1 MNREN
6 RGVPSET
13 LQRIRDR
20 TDLVDLISS
29 YVTLTKAGQNFKG
42 LCPFHSEKS
51 PSFSVSP
58 ARQMFYCF
66 GCSVGGDAFTFLMK
80 QEGLEFM
87 EAVRELSQRAGIPLP
102 ERSDRSGKPTSALPR
117 QRYFQIYDAA
127 AAWYHRNLVEAPE
140 GARARDY
147 LLQRGIT
154 QESWKTFQLG
164 YAPDEWHGVGKWL
177 ERQGMQPEE
186 LVKAGLAVRKE
197 QTEGTRVSIYDR
209 FRHRVIFP
217 ICDVRG
223 QVLAFGGRTMDTDTT
238 AKYLNSPETDL
249 FFKGRSLYG
258 LPQARISATTA
269 GCFYLVEGYFDVIAL
284 HQYGMTNV
292 VAPLGTAL
300 TSDHVQM
307 LHRLVPS
314 AFLLFDGDAAGVGAA
329 LRTLDLFMNS
339 GVEVRVV
346 LFPQGEDPDSFI
358 RTQGVQAFRA
368 LEAKAPTLLDFA
380 ITCILDKT
388 KQNSIQ
394 DRIKRADEILAILQ
408 KTKNPIEKDE
418 YLKILSER
426 LGIRPEMLRKR
437 MSTLRATGSSG
448 KPSTTKSE
456 QPAVQVVPKGKVE
469 ERDLMVLLLQ
479 GRLETVYLDQLE
491 EEKFAVGL
499 YQHIVRRMHAHRDAA
514 GRIDLDALRGELMDD
529 PALGAA
535 VSHLCVWDLYLEDA
549 VEYVQGCLRTLER
562 NWLNRALEEVTA
574 RLKTADRD
582 GRHEE
587 VDRLNAEQNALTGK
601 KASLMRSWM
610 NESGMMKN
618 F

>member
-29 YVTLTKAGQNFKG
+29 YVSLTKAGQNFKG

-87 EAVRELSQRAGIPLP
+87 EAVRELSQRSGIPLP
-102 ERSDRSGKPTSALPR
+102 ERSDRSAKPTSALPR
-117 QRYFQIYDAA
+117 QRYFQIYDTA
-127 AAWYHRNLVEAPE
+127 AAWYHRNLVESS
-140 GARARDY
+140 GGTRAREY

-154 QESWKTFQLG
+154 QESWKIFQLG
-164 YAPDEWHGVGKWL
+164 YAPDEWHGVETWMEG
-177 ERQGMQPEE
+177 QGIQPEE
-186 LVKAGLAVRKE
+186 LVKAGLAIRKE
-197 QTEGTRVSIYDR
+197 QAAGTRISIYDR
-209 FRHRVIFP
+209 FRSRVIFP
-217 ICDVRG
+217 ISDVRG
-223 QVLAFGGRTMDTDTT
+223 QVLAFGGRTMDKDTT

-258 LPQARISATTA
+258 LPQARASATSA
-269 GCFYLVEGYFDVIAL
+269 GCFYLVEGYFDVISL
-284 HQYGMTNV
+284 HQFGITNV

-314 AFLLFDGDAAGVGAA
+314 VFLLFDGDAAGVSAA

-358 RTQGVQAFRA
+358 RAHGVQAFRE

-380 ITCILDKT
+380 ITSILNKT
-388 KQNSIQ
+388 KQDSIQ

-437 MSTLRATGSSG
+437 MPTLRMSVSPG
-448 KPSTTKSE
+448 KPSPPVPDQSV
-456 QPAVQVVPKGKVE
+456 AQVVPKGKAE

-479 GRLETVYLDQLE
+479 GRLEAVHLTQLE
-491 EEKFAVGL
+491 EEKFTVGL
-499 YQHIVRRMHAHRDAA
+499 YQRIVRRIDAHRDPA
-514 GRIDLDALRGELMDD
+514 GLVDLDSLRGELTAD
-529 PALGAA
+529 PALESA
-535 VSHLCVWDLYLEDA
+535 VSQLCVWDLHLEDIA
-549 VEYVQGCLRTLER
+549 DHIQGCLRTLEAKWLQR
-562 NWLNRALEEVTA
+562 NLEGMIA
-574 RLKTADRD
+574 RLKTAERD
-582 GRHEE
+582 GRQEE
-587 VDRLNAEQNALTGK
+587 VNILNAEINALRGK
-601 KASLMRSWM
+601 KALLSV
-610 NESGMMKN
+610 

>member
-20 TDLVDLISS
+20 IDLVDLISS
-29 YVTLTKAGQNFKG
+29 YVGLTKAGQNFKG

-80 QEGLEFM
+80 QEGLDFM
-87 EAVRELSQRAGIPLP
+87 EAVRELSERSGIPLP
-102 ERSDRSGKPTSALPR
+102 ARREGPSQSASAVPR
-117 QRYFQIYDAA
+117 QRYFQIYEAA
-127 AAWYHRNLVEAPE
+127 ADWYHQNLLESSE
-140 GARARDY
+140 GGPAREY

-154 QESWKTFQLG
+154 PESWKMFQLG
-164 YAPDEWHGVGKWL
+164 YAPDQWHGVEKWL
-177 ERQGMQPEE
+177 ERKGIKSEE
-186 LVKAGLAVRKE
+186 LVKAGLAIRKE
-197 QTEGTRVSIYDR
+197 QAEGARIAIYDR
-209 FRHRVIFP
+209 FRSRVIFP
-217 ICDVRG
+217 IRDARG
-223 QVLAFGGRTMDTDTT
+223 QVLAFGGRTMDADTT

-258 LPQARISATTA
+258 LSQARASGAAT
-269 GCFYLVEGYFDVIAL
+269 GRLYLVEGYFDVIAL
-284 HQYGMTNV
+284 HQSGITNV

-300 TSDHVQM
+300 TPDHVQM

-314 AFLLFDGDAAGVGAA
+314 VFLLFDGDAAGVGAA

-358 RTQGVQAFRA
+358 RAHGVQAFRE
-368 LEAKAPTLLDFA
+368 LESKSPTLLDFA
-380 ITCILDKT
+380 ITTILDKT
-388 KQNSIQ
+388 KQDSIQ
-394 DRIKRADEILAILQ
+394 DRTQRADEILAILH

-426 LGIRPEMLRKR
+426 LGIRQEMLRKR
-437 MSTLRATGSSG
+437 MPTLRMAVSSR
-448 KPSTTKSE
+448 KPASPVPE
-456 QPAVQVVPKGKVE
+456 QSSVYAVPKGKAE

-479 GRLETVYLDQLE
+479 GQLAVEHLSRLE
-491 EEKFAVGL
+491 EEKFTVEL
-499 YQHIVRRMHAHRDAA
+499 YREIVRRMQFHRSGD
-514 GRIDLDALRGELMDD
+514 GQVDLDALRGELTDD
-529 PALGAA
+529 SVIESA
-535 VSHLCVWDLYLEDA
+535 VSQLCVWELNLDDLADYI
-549 VEYVQGCLRTLER
+549 QGCLRTLEGK
-562 NWLNRALEEVTA
+562 WLQRVLEGVTA
-574 RLKTADRD
+574 RLKTAERE

-587 VDRLNAEQNALTGK
+587 VDRLNAEINALGGK
-601 KASLMRSWM
+601 KASLLLS
-610 NESGMMKN
+610 
-618 F
+618 

>member
-1 MNREN
+1 MDRGN

-20 TDLVDLISS
+20 TDLVELISS
-29 YVTLTKAGQNFKG
+29 YVSLTKAGQNFKG

-87 EAVRELSQRAGIPLP
+87 EAVRELSQRSGIPLP
-102 ERSDRSGKPTSALPR
+102 ERADRTAQATSALPR
-117 QRYFQIYDAA
+117 QRYFHIYDTAA
-127 AAWYHRNLVEAPE
+127 SWYHRMLVEAPE
-140 GARARDY
+140 GAPARDY
-147 LLQRGIT
+147 LSQRGIT
-154 QESWKTFQLG
+154 PDSWRTFQLG

-177 ERQGMQPEE
+177 EGKGIQPEE
-186 LVKAGLAVRKE
+186 LVRAGLAIRKE
-197 QTEGTRVSIYDR
+197 QAQGARASTYDR
-209 FRHRVIFP
+209 FRHRVMFP

-223 QVLAFGGRTMDTDTT
+223 QVLAFGGRAMDKDTT

-258 LPQARISATTA
+258 LPQARASATSA

-284 HQYGMTNV
+284 HQFGITNV

-300 TSDHVQM
+300 TSDHVHM
-307 LHRLVPS
+307 LHRLVPTVL
-314 AFLLFDGDAAGVGAA
+314 LLFDGDAAGVGAA

-358 RTQGVQAFRA
+358 RSHGVQAFRE
-368 LEAKAPTLLDFA
+368 LEAKAPSLLDFV
-380 ITCILDKT
+380 IMTTLSKT
-388 KQNSIQ
+388 RQDSIQ

-426 LGIRPEMLRKR
+426 LGIRPEMLRQRIPTLR
-437 MSTLRATGSSG
+437 MSVVPRS
-448 KPSTTKSE
+448 PSRPGPKS
-456 QPAVQVVPKGKVE
+456 PAVQVIPKGKVE
-469 ERDLMVLLLQ
+469 ERDLMVLLFQ
-479 GRLETVYLDQLE
+479 GRLEPGHLTLLE
-491 EEKFAVGL
+491 EEKFTVEM
-499 YQHIVRRMHAHRDAA
+499 YQHIVRRLQAYRDTD
-514 GRIDLDALRGELMDD
+514 GHVDLDALRGELADD
-529 PALGAA
+529 PAFESA
-535 VSHLCVWDLYLEDA
+535 VSQLCVWDLHLEDA
-549 VEYVQGCLRTLER
+549 AQYIQGCLRTLEAK
-562 NWLNRALEEVTA
+562 WLQRTLDEMIA
-574 RLKTADRD
+574 RLKTAERD
-582 GRHEE
+582 GRQEE
-587 VDRLNAEQNALTGK
+587 VNSLNAEINALRGK
-601 KASLMRSWM
+601 KALLTV
-610 NESGMMKN
+610 